1 MKLSLFKTVK
11 SRLLLITII
20 PLIMM
25 VGLLVNN
32 IYGHYS
38 VSQQMQ
44 TLEPTTQLSIQIGK
58 YIHEIQKERG
68 MSAGLLGGA
77 TEFRQL
83 LTQQRVLS
91 DKQRTVLNNTVLSL
105 EGDILNSNIKNSL
118 DAAQKQMA
126 SIDSIRS
133 QVDNQSVTLGQVMSF
148 YNNHNEVLIQ
158 VIKKAAVQVGHD
170 DIRRLR
176 TGYVNFLQ
184 LKEKAGQER
193 AILSSVFSLD
203 RFTANTLAF
212 FTALIS
218 EQNSFMGSF
227 LAQASKEQ
235 SIYFKKQMEDSSI
248 TEVRK
253 YRKLALSKLGN
264 QDKSRLLA
272 SLYSSIGYGGAIH
285 QFKNYVLR
293 KNAKYKT
300 RFAKRYAEITTI
312 INKLEADPAITSIE
326 KENITIIRNTIEQY
340 NKATETAATMINQ
353 GASVTEIDSII
364 KISDGPA
371 IKALTELSQSASLG
385 NFGVDPKAWF
395 EASTKRI
402 NLLKQVE
409 HRLEENLS
417 AQGDELGSSAQNT
430 LLVMLFISIFIVV
443 LVMSAS
449 FFVLRSI
456 TSPLNKTTEFALQLA
471 RGDLTAKIDFTADN
485 EMGELTKALNDMVV
499 SFRDIIEQ
507 VIESIQQLTLTADQT
522 STVTEKTNESMQVQL
537 TETTNMASA
546 IQQMNSMAQSIS
558 QNTNDASIAGKEAN
572 QEAAT
577 GKKSMEATVTQIKQL
592 STELQ
597 SSVTAI
603 SELEQNS
610 IEIGTVL
617 DVIKGISEQ
626 TNLLALNAAI
636 EAARA
641 GEQGRGFAVVADEV
655 RTLASRTQDSAD
667 EISQMINK
675 LQEGAKAA
683 VSAINRGG
691 EQAKKSV
698 DQAVATG
705 ENLSTISNVVSQIN
719 DMSEQIASSMI
730 EQGNVVDQI
739 NLNIGQ
745 INEMAQQTAGHT
757 RETENAS
764 NELSSITN
772 ALKKSAEQFKVS

>member
-105 EGDILNSNIKNSL
+105 EADILNSNIKNSL